1 MSFAKKNLLNLN
13 LQELQTLLQQMGEP
27 AFRAKQLWQWI
38 WQKNSCSFQGMSNVS
53 KSLRE
58 RLEQEFSLILPELRK
73 CLQSQDGTVKFLL
86 GLDDGQVIESVL
98 IPERDHYTLCL
109 SSQAG
114 CSLGCTFCS
123 TGQMGLARNLSPAEI
138 LGQIRQARIYLQQ
151 NQDPLALRNL
161 VFMGMGEPLLNW
173 QQVKKSLQIIR
184 DPLALGFS
192 RRRTTI
198 STVGVPGKLQELAQ
212 SRLASLALSLHA
224 PSQEL
229 RQRLMP
235 GAARMYPLPELLQ
248 DLKALPLQ
256 PRERITFEYTLIQGV
271 NDSLK
276 QAKELNRIL
285 SSLPCKLNLIEYNPG
300 PELPYSAPEQE
311 QVLAF
316 ERFLWHKNQTVTLR
330 KSKGQD
336 ISAACG
342 QLKSSQSQGQTAIDI
357 LAAPCK

>member
-1 MSFAKKNLLNLN
+1 MRSRKQNLLDFS

-38 WQKNSCSFQGMSNVS
+38 WQKNSPSFQEMTNVS
-53 KSLRE
+53 KALRE
-58 RLEQEFSLILPELRK
+58 RLEQGFSLSLPEVRK
-73 CLQSQDGTVKFLL
+73 CLQSKDRTIKFLF
-86 GLDDGQVIESVL
+86 GLADGQLVESVL

-109 SSQAG
+109 SSQSG

-123 TGQMGLARNLSPAEI
+123 TGQMGLVRNLNPAEI
-138 LGQIRQARIYLQQ
+138 LGQILQARIFLQQ

-173 QQVKKSLQIIR
+173 ENIQKSLQVIR

-192 RRRTTI
+192 RRRTTV
-198 STVGVPGKLQELAQ
+198 SSVGVPGRLQELAE

-224 PSQEL
+224 PSQDL
-229 RQRLMP
+229 RQSLMP
-235 GAARMYPLPELLQ
+235 RAARMYPLQELLQ
-248 DLKALPLQ
+248 DLKSLPLQ
-256 PRERITFEYTLIQGV
+256 PRERITFEYILIQGV

-285 SSLPCKLNLIEYNPG
+285 SALPCKLNLIAYNPAPG
-300 PELPYSAPEQE
+300 LPYAAPEQE

-330 KSKGQD
+330 KSKGRD
-336 ISAACG
+336 INAACG
-342 QLKSSQSQGQTAIDI
+342 QLKSSHCQRSVSDPAVPT
-357 LAAPCK
+357 K